1 MIANGMQCN
10 ADAFLEEISGCCWCL
25 SMLRLRFIEWGV
37 LQQQPMVGHLIQVRI
52 RITNYDV
59 HMHNPVW
66 GLAEILVGRL
76 RTVVKLMCAV
86 PVLCGSARAGWVS
99 K

>member
-1 MIANGMQCN
+1 MLLVFKYASASIHRV
-10 ADAFLEEISGCCWCL
+10 ECL
-25 SMLRLRFIEWGV
+25 AAATN
-37 LQQQPMVGHLIQVRI
+37 GHLIQVRI